1 MYKGKISKGNENK
14 KHKIVF
20 MIYGVIFIIIS
31 FFIDIVFIEVLG
43 FVLLIALSHSGGKK
57 GAVIASIATTIGV
70 LINSFINYG
79 ELRFFSITIYL
90 FIYYFI
96 GIIIGK
102 RVDAIKEQKNV
113 LKESNKELLDSE
125 RKIRKILETTQDGF
139 CIVGENQRFID
150 ANNAFCKMLGYTKEE
165 ILNLTVSDIDF
176 YESSEDVKKRL
187 DRIKKMYMIFL
198 KQNI

>member
-1 MYKGKISKGNENK
+1 MYKGKISK
-14 KHKIVF
+14 
-20 MIYGVIFIIIS
+20 
-31 FFIDIVFIEVLG
+31 
-43 FVLLIALSHSGGKK
+43 
-57 GAVIASIATTIGV
+57 
-70 LINSFINYG
+70 
-79 ELRFFSITIYL
+79 
-90 FIYYFI
+90 
-96 GIIIGK
+96 
-102 RVDAIKEQKNV
+102 
-113 LKESNKELLDSE
+113 ESYKELLDSE

-139 CIVGENQRFID
+139 CIVGENQRLID

>member
-1 MYKGKISKGNENK
+1 MYKGKISK
-14 KHKIVF
+14 
-20 MIYGVIFIIIS
+20 
-31 FFIDIVFIEVLG
+31 
-43 FVLLIALSHSGGKK
+43 
-57 GAVIASIATTIGV
+57 
-70 LINSFINYG
+70 
-79 ELRFFSITIYL
+79 
-90 FIYYFI
+90 
-96 GIIIGK
+96 
-102 RVDAIKEQKNV
+102 
-113 LKESNKELLDSE
+113 ESYKELLDSE